1 MSESSATADRKAI
14 EAWFKPLLDKVV
26 KEMIDLKIVEG
37 LTVQATPVWMLPHE
51 LLLAKVW
58 AVGKESEFVWT
69 MSVDKL
75 ISDYVGGSIAATPQ
89 QVARHFS
96 LKWQLDA
103 DRLLNLKKNDPSV
116 KISDSDMQE
125 YASRLI
131 HYAETLHELSVRDEA
146 WDQLDAYS
154 D

>member
-1 MSESSATADRKAI
+1 MSESSANADREAI

-26 KEMIDLKIVEG
+26 KEMLHLKVVEG

-51 LLLAKVW
+51 VLLAKVW
-58 AVGKESEFVWT
+58 VVGKESEFVWT

-89 QVARHFS
+89 EVARHFS

-116 KISDSDMQE
+116 DISESDMQE
-125 YASRLI
+125 YAAKLI
-131 HYAETLHELSVRDEA
+131 HYAETLHDLSTRDEA
-146 WDQLDAYS
+146 WDQLDAYG